1 MGVTYKKAFWTEV
14 RQRAPQQAQKLCL
27 RLLGGVLPVNSR
39 CFGYWLTSIKK
50 DKQREGINM
59 KKFRCVVCGYIHEGD
74 VPPEICPI
82 CDEGSDKFEEVT
94 EEDQ

>member
-1 MGVTYKKAFWTEV
+1 
-14 RQRAPQQAQKLCL
+14 
-27 RLLGGVLPVNSR
+27 
-39 CFGYWLTSIKK
+39 LTSIKK